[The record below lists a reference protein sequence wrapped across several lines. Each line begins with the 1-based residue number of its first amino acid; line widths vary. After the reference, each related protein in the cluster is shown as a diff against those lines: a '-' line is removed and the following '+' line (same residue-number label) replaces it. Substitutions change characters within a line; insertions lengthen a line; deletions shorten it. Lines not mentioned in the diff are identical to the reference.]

1 MGWLRSPT
9 SLAYLKPQNS
19 PTVRSRRIPA
29 KGSINVGLFNQILG
43 ALNNPNQE
51 ANSGQLSTILNVVQ
65 QLNGSTGAN
74 PSQIQSVLSLVGGA
88 VRSSLRERAASGGGE
103 QQAQA
108 LVNQYAGVTPNAQ
121 AVQALFSLPQTQ
133 QLVQSVAQRT
143 GLDAN
148 TIQMMLPIVV
158 PVILNLLKTGTS
170 TQNPQGNNSV
180 LHSFLDA
187 NGDGT
192 VDVGEALQM
201 ASRFLKR

>member
-1 MGWLRSPT
+1 M
-9 SLAYLKPQNS
+9 
-19 PTVRSRRIPA
+19 
-29 KGSINVGLFNQILG
+29 GLFNQILG